1 MGRFAIFMA
10 AVMAT
15 LAVFKPA
22 VLKSTGQSIQSS
34 ISDSISA

>member
-1 MGRFAIFMA
+1 MGRFVMFMA

-15 LAVFKPA
+15 LVVFKPA
-22 VLKSTGQSIQSS
+22 MLKSTSQSIQSS